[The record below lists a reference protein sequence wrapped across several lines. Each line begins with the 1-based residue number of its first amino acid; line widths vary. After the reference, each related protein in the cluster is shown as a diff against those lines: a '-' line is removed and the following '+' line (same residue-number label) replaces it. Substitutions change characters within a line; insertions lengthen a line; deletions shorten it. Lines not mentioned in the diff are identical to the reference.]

1 MKEEKFKVTLK
12 LENELSDPIV
22 EILNKKVDILPD
34 SSVLTSL
41 DINVY
46 NNSSEE
52 LTVIDDIKID
62 ENERDNSYSMI
73 IYFVKPGDTIW
84 KIAKKFKS
92 TIEEIVKVNQIEN
105 ENMINVGEKLFI
117 PREV

>member
-1 MKEEKFKVTLK
+1 
-12 LENELSDPIV
+12 
-22 EILNKKVDILPD
+22 
-34 SSVLTSL
+34 
-41 DINVY
+41 
-46 NNSSEE
+46 
-52 LTVIDDIKID
+52 
-62 ENERDNSYSMI
+62 MI

-92 TIEEIVKVNQIEN
+92 TIEEIVKVNQIED